1 MEHARM
7 LVLSIDAMTGDDLRA
22 AAALP
27 NFARL
32 LDGCALATEVLSVFP
47 SLTYPCHVAMAT
59 GCWPMHT
66 GVYNN
71 ERFLPETRKRPWYFY
86 TDELARPTI
95 FAAARAAGVST
106 GCVMWPCMGRGPID
120 TLVPEI
126 WGETPDAPFLEPF
139 CAAGSADF
147 IREIWPRV
155 GGIPQGFRQP
165 MFDTFVTAIA
175 RCV

>member
-95 FAAARAAGVST
+95 FAAARA
-106 GCVMWPCMGRGPID
+106 GRG
-120 TLVPEI
+120 TLSS
-126 WGETPDAPFLEPF
+126 GRRF
-139 CAAGSADF
+139 CRRAAG
-147 IREIWPRV
+147 RGGRV
-155 GGIPQGFRQP
+155 FQRRYG
-165 MFDTFVTAIA
+165 
-175 RCV
+175 

>member
-95 FAAARAAGVST
+95 FAAARAAGVRT

-126 WGETPDAPFLEPF
+126 
-139 CAAGSADF
+139 
-147 IREIWPRV
+147 
-155 GGIPQGFRQP
+155 
-165 MFDTFVTAIA
+165 
-175 RCV
+175 

>member
-22 AAALP
+22 AAALS

-71 ERFLPETRKRPWYFY
+71 ERFLPETRKRHGISIRTSWPGPPSSPPR
-86 TDELARPTI
+86 ARR
-95 FAAARAAGVST
+95 ACARAA
-106 GCVMWPCMGRGPID
+106 
-120 TLVPEI
+120 
-126 WGETPDAPFLEPF
+126 
-139 CAAGSADF
+139 
-147 IREIWPRV
+147 
-155 GGIPQGFRQP
+155 
-165 MFDTFVTAIA
+165 
-175 RCV
+175 

>member
-22 AAALP
+22 AAALS

-95 FAAARAAGVST
+95 FAAARGGRAHGLRDVALHGQRADRHTGAGDLGRDA
-106 GCVMWPCMGRGPID
+106 GCALPRALLRGRQRGLYP
-120 TLVPEI
+120 
-126 WGETPDAPFLEPF
+126 
-139 CAAGSADF
+139 
-147 IREIWPRV
+147 
-155 GGIPQGFRQP
+155 
-165 MFDTFVTAIA
+165 
-175 RCV
+175 

>member
-22 AAALP
+22 AAALS

-86 TDELARPTI
+86 TDEPVSYTHLFFDI
-95 FAAARAAGVST
+95 ARASWRYAG
-106 GCVMWPCMGRGPID
+106 GLYQRRDHRP
-120 TLVPEI
+120 L
-126 WGETPDAPFLEPF
+126 
-139 CAAGSADF
+139 
-147 IREIWPRV
+147 
-155 GGIPQGFRQP
+155 
-165 MFDTFVTAIA
+165 
-175 RCV
+175 